1 MKISY
6 LKKYAALI
14 ACAGAHVQSGDEVVI
29 TAELD
34 QPQFVE
40 YVVEA
45 CYRLGAK
52 KVTVEFAHQPLQ
64 KLHVRYRSV
73 ETLSSVEDWE
83 IAKLEH
89 YIQILPVRIYLVS
102 EDPDGLCGMDR
113 EKYAKGAQG
122 RYKVLKPLHDR
133 MDNRYKWCIAAV
145 PGRKWAKKVFPGLR
159 AGAAEEK
166 LWEAILHASRA
177 DGADPA
183 ADWEAHDRAL
193 ARRCAYLN
201 SLEIE
206 SLRYSSSNG
215 TDFTVGMIPDALF
228 CGGGEHTLGGEFF
241 NPNIPTE
248 EVFTSPMRGQAEG
261 IVYATKPLSYNGQL
275 IENFWIRFSQGKAT
289 QVHAEKNQSL
299 LETMIS
305 MDEGAAYLGEVALVP
320 HSSPVGQLGFLFYN
334 TLFDENAACHL
345 AFGEGFANTIRNYGA
360 RTLEECRAMGVN
372 TSMIH
377 EDFMI
382 GAPDLCITASLRG
395 GGTAPIFRGGEWA
408 FE

>member
-1 MKISY
+1 MKISV
-6 LKKYAALI
+6 LKKYASLI
-14 ACAGAHVQSGDEVVI
+14 ACTGAHVQNGDEVVI

-34 QPQFVE
+34 QPKFVE

-45 CYRLGAK
+45 CYRAGAK
-52 KVTVEFAHQPLQ
+52 KVTVEFSHQPLQ

-73 ETLSSVEDWE
+73 ETLSTVEDWE
-83 IAKLEH
+83 VAKFEH
-89 YIQILPVRIYLVS
+89 YIRVLPARIYLVS
-102 EDPDGLCGMDR
+102 EDPDGLFGMDR
-113 EKYAKGAQG
+113 EKYAKGAQE
-122 RYKVLKPLHDR
+122 RYKVLKPLRDR

-145 PGRKWAKKVFPGLR
+145 PGKKWAKKVFPNLR
-159 AGAAEEK
+159 ASAAEEN
-166 LWEAILHASRA
+166 LWEAILRASRA

-183 ADWEAHDRAL
+183 AAWEAHNQAL
-193 ARRCAYLN
+193 SHRCAYLN
-201 SLEIE
+201 SLKIA
-206 SLRYSSSNG
+206 SLHYSSSNG
-215 TDFTVGMIPDALF
+215 TDFTVGLIPEALF
-228 CGGGEHTLGGEFF
+228 CGGGEYTIGGAFF

-248 EVFTSPMRGQAEG
+248 EVFVSPMRGQADG

-275 IENFWIRFSQGKAT
+275 IENFWIRFEKGRAVE
-289 QVHAEKNQSL
+289 VHAEKNQAL

-320 HSSPVGQLGFLFYN
+320 HSSPVGQQGFLFYN

-345 AFGEGFANTIRNYGA
+345 ALGEGFTNTIQNYSE
-360 RTLEECRAMGVN
+360 RTLEECRALGVN

-382 GAPDLCITASLRG
+382 GASDLCITATLHSG
-395 GGTAPIFRGGEWA
+395 DTVSIFRNGEWA